1 MALPD
6 PTDAVVSI
14 SWQAVSGDTI
24 TTEQGSG
31 VLIAPDEVLTAA
43 HLVYDDAGRTVTDAV
58 VTSDAGGRS
67 LRAAEASVHAMPLAD
82 WTRVASAAGDFAVIH
97 LATALAGLPTM
108 ALGSGFAG
116 GGVTVTGYPTATAGA
131 RDSLAEILAPVA
143 GASGILQGTPLGAPG
158 DPRGASG
165 GPAWQTVDGAA
176 TVVGLTSSAS
186 GSTGFFVGLTPA
198 DVAAIDAW
206 TASDHAAAAA
216 PVAAVPAAAVAAAPQ
231 AAAASRAIDALSAAV
246 ADLPAVASHPALDS
260 AMSRVVSLLTRDAAA
275 LGAGVGFD
283 AVAADA
289 LSVLGDNGRHRNL
302 AAALLEG
309 VMWGHAGGDVAGSV
323 GAVAADDPG
332 VLSHAAS
339 ERGVLAGAR
348 AGALLLASGF

>member
-14 SWQAVSGDTI
+14 SWQEVSGGTI

-43 HLVYDDAGRTVTDAV
+43 HLVYDAAGRTVADAV
-58 VTSDAGGRS
+58 VTSDAGGRP

-97 LATALAGLPTM
+97 LATPLAGLPTM

-116 GGVTVTGYPTATAGA
+116 GAVTVTGYPAATGGA
-131 RDSLAEILAPVA
+131 RDSLAEVLAPVA
-143 GASGILQGTPLGAPG
+143 GSSGILQGTPLGAPG

-165 GPAWQTVDGAA
+165 GPAWQAVDGVA
-176 TVVGLTSSAS
+176 TVVGLTSSAN
-186 GSTGFFVGLTPA
+186 GSTGFFVGLTAA
-198 DVAAIDAW
+198 DVAEIDAW
-206 TASDHAAAAA
+206 TAADHAAAA
-216 PVAAVPAAAVAAAPQ
+216 PVVVVPAVAPMAAEPQPEGASPAIAAL
-231 AAAASRAIDALSAAV
+231 AAAAAA
-246 ADLPAVASHPALDS
+246 LPALTSRPALDA
-260 AMSRVVSLLTRDAAA
+260 AMSRVVSLLARDAAA
-275 LGAGVGFD
+275 LGAGAGFD
-283 AVAADA
+283 DVAADA

-323 GAVAADDPG
+323 GAVAAVDPG
-332 VLSHAAS
+332 VLSYAAS
-339 ERGVLAGAR
+339 ERGVHAGAR